1 MFKTEHTDSLL
12 YLFIVC
18 SFIKYKY
25 TETHIKGFLK
35 SKWKGKI
42 QKLYKASTFLSVFIQ
57 MSLYALKLLIIKS
70 SNQLWHVQAITELQS
85 WKFNYI

>member
-35 SKWKGKI
+35 SK
-42 QKLYKASTFLSVFIQ
+42 
-57 MSLYALKLLIIKS
+57 
-70 SNQLWHVQAITELQS
+70 
-85 WKFNYI
+85 